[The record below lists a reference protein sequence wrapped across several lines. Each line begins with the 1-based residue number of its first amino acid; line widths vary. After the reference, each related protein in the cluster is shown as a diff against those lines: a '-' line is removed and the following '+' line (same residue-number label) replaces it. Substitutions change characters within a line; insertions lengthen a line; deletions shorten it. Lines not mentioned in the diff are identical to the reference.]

1 MVRWEALALTLAAD
15 TGIEVPKWRLVPQNG
30 TAVLLL
36 NRFDRRGKRRIPF
49 LSIRTYMTSRA
60 GSIGSR
66 LMSGARRS
74 ARHHSTMTVGGSL
87 PDPERFSGTTTACC
101 PAIGRA
107 SYAFS
112 YISLPSVK
120 RNHPLAT
127 R

>member
-1 MVRWEALALTLAAD
+1 MSNSMGRHSPSGNSCLDRGAAGKAL
-15 TGIEVPKWRLVPQNG
+15 
-30 TAVLLL
+30 
-36 NRFDRRGKRRIPF
+36 RFAI
-49 LSIRTYMTSRA
+49 MTSRA
-60 GSIGSR
+60 GNIGSR

-87 PDPERFSGTTTACC
+87 LDPERFAGTSTACC

-107 SYAFS
+107 GYAFS